1 MYHYHIRYT
10 IHSEYDIHIDILN
23 IHMLLLVIL
32 TVRVTRLTL
41 QLIHVNIRDQSRT
54 ILRYILNPEAICLL
68 IR

>member
-32 TVRVTRLTL
+32 TVTRLTL

-54 ILRYILNPEAICLL
+54 ILRYILNSEAICLL

>member
-1 MYHYHIRYT
+1 MYHYLIRYT
-10 IHSEYDIHIDILN
+10 IHSEYDIHFDILN

-32 TVRVTRLTL
+32 TVTRLTL

>member
-23 IHMLLLVIL
+23 IHIHMMLLVIL
-32 TVRVTRLTL
+32 TVTRLTL

>member
-32 TVRVTRLTL
+32 TVTRLTL

>member
-32 TVRVTRLTL
+32 TVTRLTL

-68 IR
+68 IH

>member
-10 IHSEYDIHIDILN
+10 THSEYDIHIDILN

-32 TVRVTRLTL
+32 TVTRLTL